1 MNLDQEISNAL
12 ILTGAFILIL
22 GIGELIYRICPSRPE
37 LSRKSVHFLCGLTAL
52 TLPYLLHSHWTV
64 LIMTVG
70 FVGFIFI
77 TKRRGSLKSVH
88 LAQRGTYGSIYFPVP
103 VYILFLLS
111 YNQPILYF
119 VAILVMTIS
128 DSLAALIGEA
138 YGHINYEVEES
149 TKSLEGSVIFFL
161 ATFLCVHLSLLFMT
175 TVDKLNTVLIAI
187 VIATLVTGFEAISF
201 KGSDNLF
208 IPLGT
213 YALLNSMISQP
224 TPEILQDLLMLLIMI
239 GVTVPLVFQTH
250 LLKPSALIGSV
261 LVNYAAWV
269 LGDFFWLLP
278 MLLAQVMLV
287 FIVREFLPKDAGQI
301 PAQQVKG
308 FLYNVLIPTILI
320 FTSTILKDRETFY
333 VPYVASIVVQVA
345 VIVYFFL
352 ATGGA
357 AGGNQLRQSGKQ
369 KIVMGCLCGLTSTLV
384 IGFAPI
390 VLSAARAKFVGL
402 LAMTSGAW
410 LSIGIFEFL
419 DRRYDLLEQKMLRQK
434 LRLLSVA
441 IGTLAVFG
449 VMGVAGR

>member
-1 MNLDQEISNAL
+1 MNPDQEISNAL
-12 ILTGAFILIL
+12 ILSAVFILIL
-22 GIGELIYRICPSRPE
+22 GLGEQIYRICPSRPE
-37 LSRKSVHFLCGLTAL
+37 LSRKLVHFLCGLTAL

-70 FVGFIFI
+70 FVGFICI
-77 TKRRGSLKSVH
+77 TKRRGLLKSVH

-111 YNQPILYF
+111 HNQPILYF
-119 VAILVMTIS
+119 VAILIMTVS

-138 YGHINYEVEES
+138 YGHISYEVEES
-149 TKSLEGSVIFFL
+149 TKSLEGSMIFFL

-201 KGSDNLF
+201 KGSDNLV

-224 TPEILQDLLMLLIMI
+224 TSQILQTLLMLLVMI

-261 LVNYAAWV
+261 LVNFAAWA
-269 LGDFFWLLP
+269 LGDLFWLLP

-287 FIVREFLPKDAGQI
+287 LIARKFLPRDAGQI

-308 FLYNVLIPTILI
+308 FLYNVLIPTTLL
-320 FTSTILKDRETFY
+320 FASTIPKDQNVFY

-345 VIVYFFL
+345 VIFYFFL

-357 AGGNQLRQSGKQ
+357 VGGKQLRQSGRQ
-369 KIVMGCLCGLTSTLV
+369 KVVRGCLCGLTSTLV
-384 IGFAPI
+384 IGVAPI
-390 VLSAARAKFVGL
+390 VLSVARAKFVGL
-402 LAMTSGAW
+402 LAMIIGAW

-434 LRLLSVA
+434 MRLFSVA
-441 IGTLAVFG
+441 IGTLVVFG
-449 VMGVAGR
+449 AMRIAVR